1 MARKKKETEP
11 LSTNVIV
18 QKLATHY
25 RVMKPFTDGVE
36 YDYLVHEQGQGL
48 KFLFGLFTV
57 GDNRVVFNNDIYST
71 EKELLDAVK
80 AYNDGLMFPPHTY
93 DPSMPGT
100 TRTEIQINWYLR
112 QVLGYEMSKYDADS
126 YVKRNLYGQV
136 QGKICYKVDDAPIP
150 NNCTSGTISMYVSD
164 SNFYQSRFENAES
177 AVKSINALSYA
188 GTVGT
193 ITDSIKT
200 FETMHKYGF
209 DYSGAINIQMKGFQ
223 IDSVSAL
230 KDAVIEQLEDMLK
243 QLKGC

>member
-36 YDYLVHEQGQGL
+36 YDYLVHENGKGL

-57 GDNRVVFNNDIYST
+57 GDDRVVFNNDIYST
-71 EKELLDAVK
+71 EKKLLEAVK

-100 TRTEIQINWYLR
+100 TRTEIQIDWYLR
-112 QVLGYEMSKYDADS
+112 QVLGYEMSKYDADL
-126 YVKRNLYGQV
+126 YVKCNPYGQV
-136 QGKICYKVDDAPIP
+136 QSKISYKVDDAPIP
-150 NNCTSGTISMYVSD
+150 NNSTSGTISMYTSET
-164 SNFYQSRFENAES
+164 SFYHSKFDNAEQ
-177 AVKSINALSYA
+177 AVKAVNALVYP
-188 GTVGT
+188 GTVGVLT
-193 ITDSIKT
+193 SSVRTL
-200 FETMHKYGF
+200 ETMHKYGF
-209 DYSGAINIQMKGFQ
+209 DYSGAISIEMKNFQ
-223 IDSVSAL
+223 IDNISAV

>member
-57 GDNRVVFNNDIYST
+57 GDNRVAFNNDIYST

-80 AYNDGLMFPPHTY
+80 AYNDGLMFPPPTY

-112 QVLGYEMSKYDADS
+112 QVLGYELSKYDADL
-126 YVKRNLYGQV
+126 YVKCNPYGQV
-136 QGKICYKVDDAPIP
+136 QSKISYKVDDAPIP
-150 NNCTSGTISMYVSD
+150 NNCTSGTITMYVSD
-164 SNFYQSRFENAES
+164 SNFYHSQFENAED

-193 ITDSIKT
+193 LTDSIKML
-200 FETMHKYGF
+200 EAIHKYGF
-209 DYSGAINIQMKGFQ
+209 DYSSAINIQMKGFQ

>member
-11 LSTNVIV
+11 LSTNVII

-36 YDYLVHEQGQGL
+36 YDYLVHEQGTGL

-57 GDNRVVFNNDIYST
+57 GDDRVVFNNDIYST
-71 EKELLDAVK
+71 EKELLEAVK
-80 AYNDGLMFPPHTY
+80 AYNDDLLFPPHTY

-100 TRTEIQINWYLR
+100 TRTEIQIDWYLR
-112 QVLGYEMSKYDADS
+112 QILGYEMSKYDSDL

-136 QGKICYKVDDAPIP
+136 QSQIRYEVDYAPIP
-150 NNCTSGTISMYVSD
+150 NNSTSGTISMYTSET
-164 SNFYQSRFENAES
+164 SFYHSKFDNAEQ
-177 AVKSINALSYA
+177 AVKAVNALVYP
-188 GTVGT
+188 GTVGVLT
-193 ITDSIKT
+193 SSVRTL
-200 FETMHKYGF
+200 ETMHKYGF
-209 DYSGAINIQMKGFQ
+209 DYSGAINIQMKNFQ
-223 IDSVSAL
+223 IDSISAV

>member
-1 MARKKKETEP
+1 MAKKAKKKEP

-25 RVMKPFTDGVE
+25 RVMKPFTEGVD

-57 GDNRVVFNNDIYST
+57 GDNRVAFNNDIYST
-71 EKELLDAVK
+71 EKELLEAVK
-80 AYNDGLMFPPHTY
+80 AYNDGLMFPPYTY

-100 TRTEIQINWYLR
+100 TRTEIQIDWYLR
-112 QVLGYEMSKYDADS
+112 QVLGYELSKYDADT

-136 QGKICYKVDDAPIP
+136 QGKICYKVYDAPIP
-150 NNCTSGTISMYVSD
+150 NNSTSGTISMYVSE
-164 SNFYQSRFENAES
+164 SSFNISQFENAEQ
-177 AVKSINALSYA
+177 AVKAVNALAYP
-188 GTVGT
+188 GTVG
-193 ITDSIKT
+193 ILTDSVKML
-200 FETMHKYGF
+200 ETMSKHGF
-209 DYSGAINIQMKGFQ
+209 DYSNAVSIQMKGFQ
-223 IDSVSAL
+223 IESISAV